1 MPLSPNATMTC
12 LPPTFPAAF
21 AFPAYLA
28 APAQAVADRLALGQL
43 HPPFHTFSVFL
54 NGEELIIPK
63 RVYYAAP
70 LLWAATPADGVEGL
84 IALCL
89 GTRHHDGFVRE
100 HCVRRLLGVREDW
113 IIPFVVQLVGE
124 YVSQIVSA
132 IEAALPELDGAA
144 YGAFLRENPRFL
156 ATTERRVASY
166 WYAYAQTGYRERGA
180 EPGSRVIAA
189 FKRMAA
195 SGASS
200 LTILPSSTALELP
213 CPSTTNSKN

>member
-1 MPLSPNATMTC
+1 M
-12 LPPTFPAAF
+12 PPTFPAAF
-21 AFPAYLA
+21 AFPHRLA
-28 APAQAVADRLALGQL
+28 APAQAVADRLATGCKRPLFL
-43 HPPFHTFSVFL
+43 TFSVFL
-54 NGEELIIPK
+54 NGEELVIPR
-63 RVYYAAP
+63 RVYYASGQ
-70 LLWAATPADGVEGL
+70 LLAATRAEGIDGL

-100 HCVRRLLGVREDW
+100 HCLRRLLRAREDW

-144 YGAFLRENPRFL
+144 YGAFLRENPRYL
-156 ATTERRVASY
+156 ATTERRVISY
-166 WYAYAQTGYRERGA
+166 WYAYEQTGYPERGA

-195 SGASS
+195 SASAS
-200 LTILPSSTALELP
+200 RTIPASSTALELP
-213 CPSTTNSKN
+213 CPSTTNSPN